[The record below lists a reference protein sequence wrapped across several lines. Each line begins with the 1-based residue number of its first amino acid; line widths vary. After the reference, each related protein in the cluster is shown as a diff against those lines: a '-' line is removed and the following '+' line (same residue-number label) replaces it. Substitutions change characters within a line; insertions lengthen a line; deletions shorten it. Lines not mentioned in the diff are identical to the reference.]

1 MTSSRDSATD
11 FASVEG
17 FIPVT
22 GGSVWYRIAGTGNRT
37 PLLLLHGGP
46 GVPSHYLETL
56 TALADERPVVFYDQL
71 GCGRSERPTESALWR
86 LERFVRELQQVRDAL
101 NLSEVHLLAHSWG
114 TMLAA
119 QYLLESPAGV
129 RSAILA
135 GPVLSAPK
143 HRAGLAVL
151 RRRLPADVRAALDT
165 HEAKGTVSDPEYLE
179 AVEYFYARHM
189 LLLPEAPPELKK
201 ATEQMGAESY
211 AAMWGPGELMM
222 MGNLRDFD
230 VTPLVGRLRLPI
242 LFTAGRADLTRPEEA
257 EHYQRLIPG
266 AQLEIFE
273 HSAHLT
279 MLEEPQAFVARV
291 RKFLREVE
299 LS

>member
-1 MTSSRDSATD
+1 MASSDKSANT
-11 FASVEG
+11 FASAEG
-17 FIPVT
+17 FVPVT
-22 GGSVWYRIAGTGNRT
+22 GGSVWYRIVGAGSKT

-46 GVPSHYLETL
+46 GVPSHYLEKL

-71 GCGRSERPTESALWR
+71 GCGRSERPTERALWR
-86 LERFVRELQQVRDAL
+86 LERFVREVQQVRDAL
-101 NLSEVHLLAHSWG
+101 NLDEVHLLAHSWG

-151 RRRLPADVRAALDT
+151 RQRLPEDVRAALGK
-165 HEAKGTVSDPEYLE
+165 HEAQGTVGNPEYLK
-179 AVEYFYARHM
+179 AVDYFYARHM
-189 LLLPEAPPELKK
+189 SLLPEAPPELKE

-211 AAMWGPGELMM
+211 AAMWGPGELIM

-230 VTPLVGRLRLPI
+230 VTPLVGRLRVPI
-242 LFTAGRADLTRPEEA
+242 LLTAGRADLTRPEEA
-257 EHYQRLIPG
+257 EYYQGLIPG

-273 HSAHLT
+273 QSAHLT
-279 MLEEPQAFVARV
+279 MLEEPEAFVARV
-291 RKFLREVE
+291 RTFLQEVE
-299 LS
+299 RS